1 MARQSIMQ
9 KYKKQYTYKY
19 INKDNNKTYAI
30 SSIVA
35 T

>member
-19 INKDNNKTYAI
+19 INKDNNEAYSI
-30 SSIVA
+30 SAIVA